1 MITVPRLARIA
12 ATAGVAVGAGGA
24 LLLACVDAP
33 SGVAPPPP
41 LPGPVIGAASV
52 RANPNNALSA
62 VVTVRVSFADS
73 VAVGFFTGD
82 AVTDSATPA
91 VATSGDSAII
101 PVLGLLPHAPY
112 AMWVV
117 AYGGGR
123 VVGGEAMSFTTDTLP
138 SDLPSFV
145 ASGTDPTPGF
155 VVFSAGRYGLV
166 IDNRGRVVWYRR
178 FPNTPGLNFQ
188 AQPTGRYSVRP
199 PTPDPADLEPWV
211 ELDPLG
217 NVTRTFGC
225 AGGLQP
231 RFHDLIVE
239 FSGSYWVMCDE
250 TRMMN
255 LTSLGGVANAQVTG
269 TVVQHLR
276 ATGVLLF
283 QWNPF
288 EHFAITDLDSLDR
301 SGPIVNWTHG
311 NALNLDGDGNLI
323 VSFRSL
329 SELTKIDTET
339 GAVLWRMGGL
349 RNQFAFEGTPM
360 PAFLRQHGL
369 RLTGRSG
376 AGGTFVLLDNS
387 GDSTA
392 TRAERYRYDE
402 ASHTAWQI
410 ASYSS
415 LPAVQ
420 TQLGGTTQDL
430 PGGRTLVA
438 FGSGRRVEEYDSLGR
453 VVWRIE
459 GDPGY
464 VFRAQRIRS
473 LYRPGAGLAR

>member
-1 MITVPRLARIA
+1 MIAVSRLARSA
-12 ATAGVAVGAGGA
+12 ATAVGA
-24 LLLACVDAP
+24 LLVACVDAP

-41 LPGPVIGAASV
+41 PPRPVIGAASV
-52 RANPNNALSA
+52 AANPNNALSA
-62 VVTVRVSFADS
+62 VVTARVSLADS
-73 VAVGFFTGD
+73 VAVAFFTGD
-82 AVTDSATPA
+82 AVTDSVTPA
-91 VATSGDSAII
+91 VATIGDSAVI
-101 PVLGLLPHAPY
+101 PVLGLLPRTRY

-117 AYGGGR
+117 AYGGGK
-123 VVGGEAMSFTTDTLP
+123 VVGREAMSFITDTLP

-166 IDNRGRVVWYRR
+166 IDNTGRVVWYRR

-188 AQPTGRYSVRP
+188 AQPTGRYTVRP

-211 ELDPLG
+211 EVDPLG

-231 RFHDLIVE
+231 RFHDLIAE
-239 FSGSYWVMCDE
+239 PGGSYWVMCDE
-250 TRMMN
+250 TRTMD
-255 LTSLGGVANAQVTG
+255 LSSIGGVANAQVMG
-269 TVVQHLR
+269 TVVQHMS

-301 SGPIVNWTHG
+301 SGPLVNWTHG

-329 SELTKIDTET
+329 SELTKIDTRT

-349 RNQFAFEGTPM
+349 RNQFAFEGTSM

-376 AGGTFVLLDNS
+376 AGGTFALLDNA

-402 ASHTAWQI
+402 GSLTASQI
-410 ASYSS
+410 ASYGS
-415 LPAVQ
+415 LPAVR

-438 FGSGRRVEEYDSLGR
+438 FGSGRRVEEYDSLGQ

-473 LYRPGAGLAR
+473 LYRPGVGLAR